1 MKKTIILLAAL
12 FVGGTS
18 FAQINKGQYLVGGN
32 AGFTSTSQSGGGG
45 STTNVSLSPNF
56 GYFVMD
62 KLAVGAKLD
71 LSSTSGGGVTASTF
85 AFGPYARYYFLDAA
99 AKTNIFG
106 QAGINFGST
115 NPGGGAGSTSTT
127 GFQLAAGPAFFL
139 TPNVALEIGAQF
151 TSLSGG
157 GATQSQFGVMAG
169 FQIHMGNGK

>member
-12 FVGGTS
+12 FIGGTS

-32 AGFTSTSQSGGGG
+32 AGFTSTSVSGGGG
-45 STTNVSLSPNF
+45 SVTDVSLSPNF

-71 LSSTSGGGVTASTF
+71 LSSQSGGGATVSTF
-85 AFGPYARYYFLDAA
+85 SFGPYARYYFLDAA

-115 NPGGGAGSTSTT
+115 NAGGGSTSST

-169 FQIHMGNGK
+169 FQIHMGNAK